1 MQSIGINLEPYA
13 RRGILNLQSSRPSV
27 YGLEMHLVHLYKLIQ
42 DLGAKAVIID
52 PVTSLLLAG
61 NEGETRS
68 LLVRMIDLLKMRGI
82 TALMTSLTSAGDWVE
97 STDVGISSLI
107 DTWITLDNIKAGGER
122 NRILQIVKSRGM
134 NHSNQLRE
142 FMLSGRGV
150 GLKDVYLGSQGVLTG
165 SARLAQ
171 EGRDRDAEAARRIDS
186 ERRDIALQVE
196 EKSLQARIQEIEDQ
210 IRSIGSDRKRIA
222 RQDRERGTRLADEAR
237 LMSLSRKV
245 SPPAIGRGLQK
256 GRS

>member
-1 MQSIGINLEPYA
+1 
-13 RRGILNLQSSRPSV
+13 
-27 YGLEMHLVHLYKLIQ
+27 MHLVHLYKLIQ
-42 DLGAKAVIID
+42 DLRAKAVVID

-61 NEGETRS
+61 NAGETRS
-68 LLVRMIDLLKMRGI
+68 LLVRLIDLLKTKGI
-82 TALMTSLTSAGDWVE
+82 TALMTSLTSDGSWVE

-142 FMLSGRGV
+142 FILSRQGV

-171 EGRDRDAEAARRIDS
+171 EARDRDAEAALRVDV
-186 ERRDIALQVE
+186 ERQDIVLQGE
-196 EKSLQARIQEIEDQ
+196 EKTLQARIQEIEGQ
-210 IRSIGSDRKRIA
+210 LRAIGSDRKRIA
-222 RQDRERGTRLADEAR
+222 RQDRERAAR
-237 LMSLSRKV
+237 LVEETRRMSLSRRV
-245 SPPAIGRGLQK
+245 SSPTAGRDLQK
-256 GRS
+256 GRN